1 MKKMKFIIGILM
13 LALVILIGGCGSG
26 GSSSEEDY
34 GVLKNI
40 VIENSI
46 TKKEYTEGECIA
58 LQGLK
63 INALYEDGSI
73 KDITN
78 KITTNPKI
86 TDKLTVNNT
95 KIVLSYQ
102 EGVNSFSAEIAI
114 NVYKTGDIKL
124 NIKDINLEM
133 AIRKELGK
141 YEGSL
146 TKEEV
151 ENIMYLDAQNL
162 GIKTLSGLEPLE
174 TINTW
179 NLDNNELTNLD
190 GFNNIKSADTISVMN
205 NKLTNITALSNLKTI
220 DQLWLNKNELTNL
233 DGLTNL
239 EEIGLWFNASKNK
252 LTNITALSNL
262 KVLLNN
268 PIGEFDLSDNQL
280 TEVNALKNL
289 TSTQG
294 FIDLSNNQITNLDG
308 LANLEYINM
317 GLNLSNNKLTS
328 INQLINLKQVGQEK
342 VYLNASN
349 KYLDLSNNQIINVD
363 GLANLTDCYKLI
375 LDNNQIT
382 NLDGLRNYINIT
394 NSISVCD
401 NKLYPQ
407 KKYVFISG
415 SMPTYEYTALA
426 KANQEKIKGYTDRTI
441 SVYDFGNEYVVE
453 TIQQ

>member
-205 NKLTNITALSNLKTI
+205 NKLTNITALSNLK
-220 DQLWLNKNELTNL
+220 
-233 DGLTNL
+233 
-239 EEIGLWFNASKNK
+239 
-252 LTNITALSNL
+252 
-262 KVLLNN
+262 VLLNN